1 MITRREMYQDA
12 SELLKLVSM
21 YPGMTEWQASG
32 FFPGKEEKVP
42 VMLEHLS
49 RQKRVR
55 ENAAG
60 GWISWEGPEETDTAL
75 LKAVWVLLDFR
86 DELEYHSAG
95 EYPVQILFF
104 ARGEVYEIIMV
115 QAGQETLMNR
125 LFSDR
130 EKEQKESCR
139 RILLVDD
146 PAQIELLNIP
156 GAVGYCTVDGEQV
169 TYYQDAEEGE

>member
-1 MITRREMYQDA
+1 M
-12 SELLKLVSM
+12 
-21 YPGMTEWQASG
+21 
-32 FFPGKEEKVP
+32 
-42 VMLEHLS
+42 
-49 RQKRVR
+49 
-55 ENAAG
+55 
-60 GWISWEGPEETDTAL
+60 
-75 LKAVWVLLDFR
+75 
-86 DELEYHSAG
+86 
-95 EYPVQILFF
+95 QILFF

>member
-42 VMLEHLS
+42 AMLEHLS

-55 ENAAG
+55 ENAIG
-60 GWISWEGPEETDTAL
+60 GWIPWDGPEETDPAL
-75 LKAVWVLLDFR
+75 LKSVWVLLDFR

-104 ARGEVYEIIMV
+104 AGGEVYEIITV

-139 RILLVDD
+139 RICLRCARLSRTA
-146 PAQIELLNIP
+146 PSGSRYSP
-156 GAVGYCTVDGEQV
+156 
-169 TYYQDAEEGE
+169 

>member
-42 VMLEHLS
+42 AILEHLS
-49 RQKRVR
+49 GQKRVR

-60 GWISWEGPEETDTAL
+60 GWIPWEGPEGTDPAL

-104 ARGEVYEIIMV
+104 ARGEVYEIITV
-115 QAGQETLMNR
+115 QEGQEILMNR

-130 EKEQKESCR
+130 KKEQKESCR
-139 RILLVDD
+139 RIVLVDD
-146 PAQIELLNIP
+146 PAQIEQI
-156 GAVGYCTVDGEQV
+156 GRAHV
-169 TYYQDAEEGE
+169 